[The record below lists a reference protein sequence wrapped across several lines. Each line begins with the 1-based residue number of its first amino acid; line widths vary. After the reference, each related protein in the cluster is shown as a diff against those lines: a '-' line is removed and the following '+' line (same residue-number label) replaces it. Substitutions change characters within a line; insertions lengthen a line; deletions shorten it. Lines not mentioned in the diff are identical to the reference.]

1 MGGVKDLQPA
11 DFVATLDAFAF
22 AVLDALLPVCRLVF
36 LLNAYIMPL
45 KGNTAFNFNDQFYFI
60 NYSLLNY
67 FYLNKLENYF
77 T

>member
-45 KGNTAFNFNDQFYFI
+45 KGNTALRKYRIKEIPHFI
-60 NYSLLNY
+60 
-67 FYLNKLENYF
+67 
-77 T
+77 